1 MKKVGL
7 WIVGI
12 VGFILLIYAAFF
24 AISVIPAI
32 ILSPFII
39 FEIIKEGG
47 WSEISLWYKLII
59 ICGGLIFIGI
69 VIKEFWPFIKW
80 IEEKI
85 KQFFKK

>member
-1 MKKVGL
+1 MNQKTKKVGL

-12 VGFILLIYAAFF
+12 IGFILVIYISFF

-47 WSEISLWYKLII
+47 WSEISLWYKLVI
-59 ICGGLIFIGI
+59 ICGGSIFLGI
-69 VIKEFWPFIKW
+69 VTKGFWPFIKW
-80 IEEKI
+80 IKEKI
-85 KQFFKK
+85 K